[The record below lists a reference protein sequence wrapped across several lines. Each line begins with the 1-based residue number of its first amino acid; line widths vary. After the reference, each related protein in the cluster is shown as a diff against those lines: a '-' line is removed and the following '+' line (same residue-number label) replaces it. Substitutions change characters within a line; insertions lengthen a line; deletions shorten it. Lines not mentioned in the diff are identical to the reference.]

1 MYMAVNGSNFNW
13 YSLNRNTLAA
23 FLNSVAPKLVNQKI
37 TPDKFHKIMSVHL
50 KSHLPLIIT
59 RRVDPKVGNNIMFIG
74 GSYNSCRDQDYKT
87 SIEVVLVYNPNDEY
101 LKINKP
107 RFWKICYGIVDT
119 ILHEIIHMR
128 QYRRRNFKELADYAS
143 TAEKSEQL
151 QEQRYLGCSDEIDA
165 YGFNIACELL
175 VKYTNNINKVIKHLD
190 INQKG
195 VRTRVDS
202 WRMYLKAFN
211 YDHDHII
218 IKRLKKK
225 IIRYL
230 PFAIIGKPYRNK
242 DWIGY

>member
-1 MYMAVNGSNFNW
+1 
-13 YSLNRNTLAA
+13 
-23 FLNSVAPKLVNQKI
+23 
-37 TPDKFHKIMSVHL
+37 
-50 KSHLPLIIT
+50 
-59 RRVDPKVGNNIMFIG
+59 
-74 GSYNSCRDQDYKT
+74 
-87 SIEVVLVYNPNDEY
+87 
-101 LKINKP
+101 
-107 RFWKICYGIVDT
+107 
-119 ILHEIIHMR
+119 MR

-143 TAEKSEQL
+143 TAEKTEQL